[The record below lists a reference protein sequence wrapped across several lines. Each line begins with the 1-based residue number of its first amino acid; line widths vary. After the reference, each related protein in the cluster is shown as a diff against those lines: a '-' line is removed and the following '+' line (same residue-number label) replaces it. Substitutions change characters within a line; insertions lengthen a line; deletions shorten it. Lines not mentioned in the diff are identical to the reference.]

1 MAYNKDSY
9 DEYRLTPKQ
18 EKFVELLL
26 EGKSQYEAYITAYP
40 KAKTWKRNTV
50 DSRASVLVKNKKISK
65 RLDDHRKVVEKQVE
79 WTRKRALNEINYVLE
94 MNRKDIERQ
103 NQGYEE
109 ELNLKQNE
117 LLEYAKLL
125 TVENIDK
132 TRLVKKIQ
140 NLTRDIAVLK
150 QQRRVDKSNTA
161 GILNAARV
169 LNRMYGYDITK
180 VEIDN
185 RDEERENMEKLSV
198 EELKAIAYANINGS
212 DTDKG

>member
-1 MAYNKDSY
+1 MAYNKDNY
-9 DEYRLTPKQ
+9 DNQRLTPKQ
-18 EKFVELLL
+18 EIFVE
-26 EGKSQYEAYITAYP
+26 EIAKGKSQYEAYTTAYP
-40 KAKTWKRNTV
+40 KSKKWKRNSV
-50 DSRASVLVKNKKISK
+50 DSIASQLMQNTKIVH
-65 RLDDHRKVVEKQVE
+65 RLNELRKVTERQVE